1 MDEGIALMRA
11 VWSQDPVTFPTRHI
25 PAIVAEMRMLP
36 HPVRPIPIWIGGS
49 SEPALA
55 RAVRL
60 ADGGTARACRPS
72 RPRRWCGVC
81 ANSVPS
87 RNLRFRCATA
97 GTAKTMALYVPA
109 SPPMA
114 RPGSSTSWSNL
125 PSAGWKTGCIIKT
138 VTSVPIDANTVN
150 SQVALSGLL
159 DQLASAAGG
168 KGGMAKFAG
177 MKIYGITIDFDLIPA
192 DTQAHRDLRDG
203 AKRLP
208 TSSTLTP
215 PQLDLAELL
224 ARLARNDEWQ
234 KS

>member
-1 MDEGIALMRA
+1 M
-11 VWSQDPVTFPTRHI
+11 
-25 PAIVAEMRMLP
+25 
-36 HPVRPIPIWIGGS
+36 VRRLREQRP
-49 SEPALA
+49 EPEF
-55 RAVRL
+55 
-60 ADGGTARACRPS
+60 TIS
-72 RPRRWCGVC
+72 
-81 ANSVPS
+81 
-87 RNLRFRCATA
+87 LRY
-97 GTAKTMALYVPA
+97 GLTAKTMALYVPA

-177 MKIYGITIDFDLIPA
+177 MKIYGITIDFDLIPT

-208 TSSTLTP
+208 TSWTLTP